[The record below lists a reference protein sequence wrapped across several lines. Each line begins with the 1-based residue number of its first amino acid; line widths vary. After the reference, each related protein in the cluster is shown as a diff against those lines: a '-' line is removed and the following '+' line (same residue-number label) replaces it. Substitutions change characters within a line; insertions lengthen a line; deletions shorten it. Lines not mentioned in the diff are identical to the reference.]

1 MGAMTLDT
9 AVWRAPAVE
18 RPDGSLTAPEREL
31 LQGYLDFYRTT
42 LLFKCAGLTAEQ
54 LAERPSPP
62 SNLSLLGL
70 IRHLTKVERIWFRIH
85 FAETP
90 AAPLFAPELGK
101 DADFELIDPAD
112 AQATYEGLI
121 AEWKLSDEAAADHS
135 LDDRFT
141 FGGTESTLRM
151 IYIHL
156 IGEYGRHCGHADL
169 LREQLDGTTGA

>member
-1 MGAMTLDT
+1 MTWT
-9 AVWRAPAVE
+9 APAVE
-18 RPDGSLTAPEREL
+18 RPDGSLTAPERSL

-42 LLFKCAGLTAEQ
+42 LLAKCAGLTAAE
-54 LAERPSPP
+54 LAARPSPP

-85 FAETP
+85 FADSP
-90 AAPLFAPELGK
+90 AEPVFPLSLGK

-112 AQATYEGLI
+112 AEAAYDGLI
-121 AEWKLSDEAAADHS
+121 AEWKLSDEAAAGHS

-141 FGGTESTLRM
+141 FSGTESTLRM

-156 IGEYGRHCGHADL
+156 IGEYARHCGHADL

>member
-1 MGAMTLDT
+1 MT
-9 AVWRAPAVE
+9 WRAPAVE

-31 LQGYLDFYRTT
+31 LQGYLDFYRRT
-42 LLFKCAGLTAEQ
+42 LLFKCAGLSAVE
-54 LAERPSPP
+54 LAAAPSPP

-85 FAETP
+85 FADVP
-90 AAPLFAPELGK
+90 AEPVFAPELGK
-101 DADFELIDPAD
+101 DADFELIDPAE
-112 AQATYEGLI
+112 AEAAYEGLV
-121 AEWKLSDEAAADHS
+121 AEWKLSDEAVAGRS

-141 FGGTESTLRM
+141 FNGTESTLRM

-156 IGEYGRHCGHADL
+156 IGEYARHCGHADL

>member
-1 MGAMTLDT
+1 MTMTT
-9 AVWRAPAVE
+9 AWTAPAVE
-18 RPDGSLTAPEREL
+18 RPDGSLTAPEAEL
-31 LQGYLDFYRTT
+31 LRGYLDFYRTT
-42 LLFKCAGLTAEQ
+42 LLYKCAGLTAEQ

-85 FAETP
+85 FAAESP
-90 AAPLFAPELGK
+90 AEPLFAPELGK
-101 DADFELIDPAD
+101 DADFERIDPAE
-112 AQATYEGLI
+112 AQAAYEGLI
-121 AEWKLSDEAAADHS
+121 AEWKLSDEAAAGRS

-141 FGGTESTLRM
+141 FSGTESTLRM

>member
-1 MGAMTLDT
+1 MT
-9 AVWRAPAVE
+9 WKAPAVE
-18 RPDGSLTAPEREL
+18 RPDGSLTAPEGEL
-31 LQGYLDFYRTT
+31 LKGYLDFYRTT

-54 LAERPSPP
+54 LAERPSSP

-85 FAETP
+85 FASSP
-90 AAPLFAPELGK
+90 AEPLFAPELGK

-112 AQATYEGLI
+112 AEAAYDGLL
-121 AEWKLSDEAAADHS
+121 AEWKLSDDAAVGRS
-135 LDDRFT
+135 LDEQFT
-141 FGGTESTLRM
+141 FGGTDSTLRM

-156 IGEYGRHCGHADL
+156 IGEYARHCGHADL

>member
-1 MGAMTLDT
+1 MTTTWT
-9 AVWRAPAVE
+9 APEVE

-31 LQGYLDFYRTT
+31 LQGYLNYYRTT
-42 LLFKCAGLTAEQ
+42 LLLKCAGLTAEQ

-85 FAETP
+85 FADGAP
-90 AAPLFAPELGK
+90 ADPLFAPELGK
-101 DADFELIDPAD
+101 DADFELIDPAE
-112 AQATYEGLI
+112 AQAAYNGLI
-121 AEWKLSDEAAADHS
+121 AEWKLSDDAAAGRS

-156 IGEYGRHCGHADL
+156 IGEYARHCGHADL
-169 LREQLDGTTGA
+169 VREQLDGSTGA

>member
-1 MGAMTLDT
+1 MTTEWT
-9 AVWRAPAVE
+9 APDVD

-31 LQGYLDFYRTT
+31 LQGYLNFYRTT
-42 LLFKCAGLTAEQ
+42 LLLKCAGLTAEQ
-54 LAERPSPP
+54 LAERPSSP

-85 FAETP
+85 FAGDAP
-90 AAPLFAPELGK
+90 AEPLFAPELGK
-101 DADFELIDPAD
+101 DADFELIDPAE
-112 AQATYEGLI
+112 AQAAYDGLI
-121 AEWKLSDEAAADHS
+121 AEWKLSDDAAAGRS

-156 IGEYGRHCGHADL
+156 IGEYARHCGHADL
-169 LREQLDGTTGA
+169 VREQLDGTTGA

>member
-1 MGAMTLDT
+1 MTLDA

-31 LQGYLDFYRTT
+31 LQGYLNFYRTT

-85 FAETP
+85 FADAP
-90 AAPLFAPELGK
+90 AEPLFAPELGK
-101 DADFELIDPAD
+101 DADFERIDPAD
-112 AQATYEGLI
+112 AQAAYEGLI

>member
-1 MGAMTLDT
+1 MTTEWT
-9 AVWRAPAVE
+9 APDVD
-18 RPDGSLTAPEREL
+18 RPDGSLTAPERDL
-31 LQGYLDFYRTT
+31 LQGYLNFYRTT

-85 FAETP
+85 FADGAP
-90 AAPLFAPELGK
+90 AEPLFAPELGK
-101 DADFELIDPAD
+101 DADYELIDPAEARTAYD
-112 AQATYEGLI
+112 GLI
-121 AEWKLSDEAAADHS
+121 SEWKLSDDAVAGRS

-156 IGEYGRHCGHADL
+156 IGEYARHCGHADL
-169 LREQLDGTTGA
+169 VREQLDGTTGA

>member
-1 MGAMTLDT
+1 MTLDA

-54 LAERPSPP
+54 LAERPSLP

-85 FAETP
+85 FADAP
-90 AAPLFAPELGK
+90 AEPLFAPELGK

-112 AQATYEGLI
+112 AQAAYEGLV

-141 FGGTESTLRM
+141 FSGTESTLRM

>member
-1 MGAMTLDT
+1 MT
-9 AVWRAPAVE
+9 WRAPAVE
-18 RPDGSLTAPEREL
+18 RPDGSLTAPEHEL

-54 LAERPSPP
+54 LAERPSAP

-85 FAETP
+85 FADDP
-90 AAPLFAPELGK
+90 AEPLFAPSLGK

-112 AQATYEGLI
+112 AQAAYDGLI
-121 AEWKLSDEAAADHS
+121 AEWKLSDEAAAGRS

-141 FGGTESTLRM
+141 FSGTESTLRM

-156 IGEYGRHCGHADL
+156 IGEYARHCGHADL

>member
-1 MGAMTLDT
+1 MTMEWT
-9 AVWRAPAVE
+9 APDVG

-31 LQGYLDFYRTT
+31 LQGYLNFYRTT

-85 FAETP
+85 FADESP
-90 AAPLFAPELGK
+90 AEPLFAPELGK
-101 DADFELIDPAD
+101 DADFELIDPAE
-112 AQATYEGLI
+112 AQTAYDGLI
-121 AEWKLSDEAAADHS
+121 AEWKLSDDAAATRS

-156 IGEYGRHCGHADL
+156 VGEYARHCGHADL
-169 LREQLDGTTGA
+169 VREQLDGTTGA

>member
-1 MGAMTLDT
+1 MTTDAAEWT
-9 AVWRAPAVE
+9 APSVD

-31 LQGYLDFYRTT
+31 LQGYLDFYRST
-42 LLFKCAGLTAEQ
+42 LLFKCAGLSASE
-54 LAERPSPP
+54 LAAAPSPP

-85 FAETP
+85 FADVP
-90 AAPLFAPELGK
+90 ADPVFPVELGK
-101 DADFELIDPAD
+101 DADFELIDPAQ
-112 AQATYEGLI
+112 AQAAYEELI
-121 AEWKLSDEAAADHS
+121 AEWKLSDEAVAGRS

-141 FGGTESTLRM
+141 FNGTESTLRM

-156 IGEYGRHCGHADL
+156 IGEYARHCGHADL

>member
-1 MGAMTLDT
+1 MT
-9 AVWRAPAVE
+9 WIAPEVE
-18 RPDGSLTAPEREL
+18 RPDGSLVAPEREL
-31 LQGYLDFYRTT
+31 LAGYLDFYRAT

-85 FAETP
+85 SASREPAE
-90 AAPLFAPELGK
+90 PLFAPSLGK
-101 DADFELIDPAD
+101 DADFELIDPAEAEAAYD
-112 AQATYEGLI
+112 GLI
-121 AEWKLSDEAAADHS
+121 AEWKLSDDAVAERS

-156 IGEYGRHCGHADL
+156 IGEYARHCGHADL